1 MNIIVKSLVATSV
14 ILLSLVGSAMAEVV
28 VEDAWSRASIGIT
41 RPGAAYMKIINAG
54 DETMVLIGLR
64 TGLAMKPE
72 VHLSSINDKGISSM
86 LPAGEIEIAAGQ
98 TIELK
103 PGGLHVMLMGLRQP
117 MVEGDTFFLTLLFAD
132 DNEVTV
138 TVPIF
143 GIAARGPKN

>member
-1 MNIIVKSLVATSV
+1 MNVMVKSLIAISV
-14 ILLSLVGSAMAEVV
+14 ILLSLVGSALAEVV

-41 RPGAAYMKIINAG
+41 RPGAAYMKINNAG
-54 DETMVLIGLR
+54 SETKVLIGLR

-72 VHLSSINDKGISSM
+72 VHLSSIDDKGVSSM
-86 LPAGEIEIAAGQ
+86 LPAGEIEIAPGE

-103 PGGLHVMLMGLRQP
+103 PGSLHVMLMGLRRP

-132 DNEVTV
+132 DNEITV
-138 TVPIF
+138 KVPIF

>member
-28 VEDAWSRASIGIT
+28 VEDAWSRASIGIN
-41 RPGAAYMKIINAG
+41 RPGAAYMKISNAG

-72 VHLSSINDKGISSM
+72 VHLSSINDKGVSSM